1 MVQKS
6 PVYRKS
12 VKGSE
17 AIATRQHG
25 LGPKMRS
32 MLILVDG
39 KRDLE
44 ELTRL
49 AQVLGDPQQL
59 TGQLLHDGFIEEVAA
74 ASSSGSSRPSP
85 VPAVAT
91 AAPGQSAVSLTDA
104 QRFATRRLLALL
116 GPTAEPVCLRIE
128 ATRTAPDFQASVKR
142 AEGLV
147 RELRGVQVAA
157 EFAAEM
163 QTRQP
168 TV

>member
-1 MVQKS
+1 VVHNS

-12 VKGSE
+12 AKGSE

-49 AQVLGDPQQL
+49 AQVLGDPQQFV
-59 TGQLLHDGFIEEVAA
+59 GQLLHDGFIEQIPATSASESSKPAPARAAATAA
-74 ASSSGSSRPSP
+74 AS
-85 VPAVAT
+85 AL
-91 AAPGQSAVSLTDA
+91 SLSEA
-104 QRFATRRLLALL
+104 QRFASRRLLALL
-116 GPTAEPVCLRIE
+116 GPTAEPICLRIE
-128 ATRTAPDFQASVKR
+128 ATRTAPDFQASVKS

-147 RELRGVQVAA
+147 RELRGANAA
-157 EFAAEM
+157 ADFAAEM
-163 QTRQP
+163 QAHQP
-168 TV
+168 AP